1 MSDKIYKSYKFRLLP
16 KEDQISMLEKH
27 FGCSRFVYNYFL
39 KEKQEHY
46 LKNKKTINYNN
57 CCTILTTLKKKEEY
71 NWLNEVNSQSLQASL
86 KNLESVYGNFFK
98 KKSKFPRFKSK
109 KSKSSFHIPQ
119 SVDVID
125 NELRI
130 PKFVKTNKL
139 QFIRH
144 RPIKGKICSATISKN
159 PSGKYYV
166 SILTEQINE
175 EDQSKTG
182 SSIGIDLG
190 IKDFIITSDGSKFP
204 NNKFKKQ
211 YQNKLTKLQKH
222 FSQKQKG
229 SNRKNKLR
237 IKIAK
242 LHEKIVNSREDMQH
256 KLSTHLL
263 DKYDVICLESLVVKN
278 MMSNHRLAEA
288 IGDAAWYSFISKL
301 QYKAQWRGK
310 RIIQIEQFYPSS
322 KTCNECGYI
331 NYNLTLND
339 REWICPK
346 CGQSHDRDINAAK
359 NILNRGLTI
368 LNQSSSGTDDYR
380 HGAKIRLNKSNID
393 LKSISNEMSKKIDHS
408 DLEARVILATL

>member
-16 KEDQISMLEKH
+16 KEDQIPMLEKH
-27 FGCSRFVYNYFL
+27 FGCSRFVFNYFL

-46 LKNKKTINYNN
+46 LKDKKTLNYNN
-57 CCTILTTLKKKEEY
+57 CSSILTTLKKNEEY
-71 NWLNEVNSQSLQASL
+71 SWLNEVNSQSLQASL
-86 KNLESVYGNFFK
+86 KNLESAYGNFFK

-109 KSKSSFHIPQ
+109 KDKNSFHIPQ
-119 SVDVID
+119 FVEVID

-130 PKFVKTNKL
+130 PKFNKTNKL
-139 QFIRH
+139 QFIKH

-166 SILTEQINE
+166 SILTEQVNE
-175 EDQSKTG
+175 EDQSNTG
-182 SSIGIDLG
+182 KSIGIDLG
-190 IKDFIITSDGSKFP
+190 IKDFIITSDGNKFP
-204 NNKFKKQ
+204 NYKFKKQ
-211 YQNKLTKLQKH
+211 YQNKLVKLQKH
-222 FSQKQKG
+222 FSKKQKD
-229 SNRKNKLR
+229 SNRRERFR

-242 LHEKIVNSREDMQH
+242 LHEKITNSREDMQH
-256 KLSTHLL
+256 KLSTALL
-263 DKYDVICLESLVVKN
+263 NKYDVICLESLAVKN

-331 NYNLTLND
+331 NHNLKLKD
-339 REWICPK
+339 RVWICPH
-346 CGQSHDRDINAAK
+346 CGKSHDRDINAAN

-368 LNQSSSGTDDYR
+368 LKQSSSGTDDYG
-380 HGAKIRLNKSNID
+380 HGAKIRPINKLILNGIG
-393 LKSISNEMSKKIDHS
+393 NEVSKKIDHN
-408 DLEARVILATL
+408 DLEARVASATS